1 VKFQLS
7 ITKRLIVW
15 ITVLVGVL
23 FGAVLFVIRGQV
35 FEALY
40 GQARTETLLYAQYIK
55 QANLQALSRGD
66 WQAIADNISQQ
77 VGDGEQL
84 PYIVFYDRSG
94 EPKAANP
101 QVGSRADIL
110 GRSSLRDDVRPDEDA
125 PFAERRAELQGRS
138 KRVLEV
144 EVPIFFPGNE
154 TKSASV
160 KLGHS
165 LEPMYEVR
173 RSISAV
179 IILVG
184 LGGILLGILGASV
197 LANRITKPL
206 HKLVEG
212 TVRISRGDFSRTI
225 DIRPGDEIGDLAH
238 SFNEMTG
245 QLLQARERMDAANR
259 RLIQAEKLA
268 SIGRLAA
275 TIAHEIRNP
284 LTSVKLNIQ
293 KVAEDARLD
302 ETEREH
308 VGLSLEGIVQIEKF
322 IKELLNYTRVADLN
336 LERFPLEQVFEE
348 SLKVLKDSLERKRIR
363 VERDF
368 APGLPPVL
376 VDGDK
381 MRQVFLNI
389 LRNAEEALDEGGRI
403 DVTIDAAV
411 ERGQRKVRV
420 RITDDGPG
428 IPDKDRDNIF
438 EPFFTTKPSGFGL
451 GLANARKIVEQH
463 NGSVRLSRKRG
474 RGTSFVILIPCEEGS

>member
-1 VKFQLS
+1 VKLKLS
-7 ITKRLIVW
+7 ITKRLILW
-15 ITVLVGVL
+15 ITVLVGIL
-23 FGAVLFVIRGQV
+23 FGAVLFVIRGRV
-35 FEALY
+35 FQTLY
-40 GQARTETLLYAQYIK
+40 TQARTEALLNAQYMK
-55 QANLQALSRGD
+55 QENLQPLSRGD
-66 WQAIADNISQQ
+66 WPAIEDNIDQQ
-77 VGDGEQL
+77 VGDQL

-94 EPKAANP
+94 EAKASNP
-101 QVGSRADIL
+101 LVRSRDDIL
-110 GRSSLRDDVRPDEDA
+110 GRSSLSEDVRADEEA
-125 PFAERRAELQGRS
+125 PFTE
-138 KRVLEV
+138 KRVLLQGHSLRILEV
-144 EVPIFFPGNE
+144 EIPIFFPGNE

-160 KLGHS
+160 KLGRS
-165 LEPMYEVR
+165 LEPMYAVR
-173 RSISAV
+173 RNISAV

-197 LANRITKPL
+197 LANRITRPL

-225 DIRPGDEIGDLAH
+225 DVRPGDEIGDLAR

-245 QLLQARERMDAANR
+245 QLLQTRERMDAANR
-259 RLIQAEKLA
+259 RLVQAEKLA

-284 LTSVKLNIQ
+284 LTSVKLNVQ
-293 KVAEDARLD
+293 KVAEDSRLD

-308 VGLSLEGIVQIEKF
+308 IGLSLEGIVQIEKF

-336 LERFPLEQVFEE
+336 LERFPIEQVFEE
-348 SLKVLKDSLERKRIR
+348 SFKLLRDTLARKGIL
-363 VERDF
+363 VEREF

-389 LRNAEEALDEGGRI
+389 LRNAEEALDAGGRI
-403 DVTIDAAV
+403 AVAMDVAV
-411 ERGQRKVRV
+411 EKGQRKVRV
-420 RITDDGPG
+420 RISDDGPG
-428 IPDKDRDNIF
+428 IPEKDRDNIF

-463 NGSVRLSRKRG
+463 NGSVRLARKRA
-474 RGTSFVILIPCEEGS
+474 RGTSFVILIPCEEEA